1 MLSEV
6 ERAALAQR
14 LRRGRDVRAAQMPRR
29 ATGLTD
35 LPLSFGQEQLWFI
48 DRFAPGLPTYNIP
61 LALRLSG
68 PLDTDALSRGLDGL
82 IARHEALRTRLV
94 PGERGQPVQRIDPPE
109 PLPLELADLSGATPD
124 DRQARL
130 RELIDIEALRP
141 FDLANDRL
149 LRAWLVRLTSDEH
162 VLVVVVHHTVFD
174 GWSTGVFVREA
185 AALYRQEAT
194 GEPSGLAELP
204 VQFADYALWER
215 DHLTGPALAQ
225 LQEYWQGALQGFQT
239 VHFPTDRPRPALDS
253 FDGGLA
259 QQLMSPELLAGLREL
274 SRREG
279 ATLHMLLIAALQV
292 LLLRCTGQTDIVIG
306 TVSASR
312 TRPELTPLIGFLVNT
327 LPIRTKASPDL
338 PFTELLARVRE
349 ATVGAFA
356 HQDLPFA
363 KIVQTLRAERD
374 PGRSPVFQIALSYGE
389 RDGTGIRAAG
399 VEFTLTDLVV
409 GIDAAKFDL
418 DFAAEAR
425 ADGLWLECSYK
436 TALFDPA
443 TVRRLLGHFEVLL
456 RGVVADPSAPL
467 SQLPVLTGAELHRE
481 LTQWN
486 DTAGQVPPACVHQGF
501 ADQAASTPDAV
512 AAELAGERMTYA
524 ELNREANQI
533 ARRLRD
539 LGVGPEIL
547 VGVCMATGLR
557 RLAALLG
564 IWKAGGGYVPL
575 DPALPTDRLSFMIAD
590 AGIAIVVT
598 DKSGAERVH
607 ATAKP
612 DVDPATADLAATAAA
627 NVADPAAVAVL
638 CLDAEWEQIRRL
650 ADTDR
655 ADTAV
660 TPANVAYVIYTSG
673 STGQP
678 KGVVVEHRQAVNF
691 LHGMIG
697 HWRIGPSDVVLQ
709 FASLSFDASVQE
721 MFMPLLGG
729 ARVVLAPAG
738 TLHSPRRLAALI
750 RDRRITFACLTPS
763 VVSLLGEE
771 QFPDLRVLMCGG
783 EELPSELVRRW
794 LRPGLSFV
802 NDYGPTETTITAA
815 FMELTAS
822 TPLPPPI
829 GRPSWPNYRA
839 YVLDPDLNPVPVG
852 VTGELH
858 IGGAG
863 VARGYLNRPGLTTR
877 RFIADPFAQGQR
889 LYKTGDLAR
898 RRPDGTIVF
907 AGRIDHQVKIAGLR
921 IELGEI
927 ETALAAHPAIAQAV
941 VAVSTG
947 ATGDKRLTGYLRPR
961 PGAEPDPADV
971 RAHLAR
977 TMPGYMIPAHLI
989 TVESFPL
996 NTSGK
1001 IDRAALPA
1009 PGYIPAAAERLAPG
1023 TVTETVLVELYG
1035 TVLNS
1040 EQVGTTDSF
1049 FNLGGSSLAA
1059 MRLIDLINDQLGVDV
1074 GVATIFLHPTP
1085 SQLAASIDAIRSG
1098 ASQSAGS
1105 GPIIDLSAGP
1115 GELPLYLIHAVGGT
1129 AFAYAQLARELAG
1142 TFKVY
1147 GIEAPGLNQ
1156 AGITPTSLSDLVRDY
1171 TERIR
1176 TTQPV
1181 GPYRLAGWSMGGVV
1195 AFEIARQ
1202 LEQSGAEVSALVLL
1216 DAPFAIPPAR
1226 TSAEPQLAGQF
1237 VADAIRSLGWDAAS
1251 APDPST
1257 STAAEQIAWL
1267 AARLRTDDSDGTR
1280 DTAAAQRLKHRFDIF
1295 GAHTRMLAGYTA
1307 APAGPATPVVRAPTL
1322 IVSADRSLN
1331 APARTLWPRA
1341 LSGPVSTLRI
1351 DGDHYTFLQ
1360 PPLVAEVSASILKWQ
1375 GDSQ

>member
-1 MLSEV
+1 MLSDAD
-6 ERAALAQR
+6 RAALAQR

-29 ATGLTD
+29 GTGLTE

-68 PLDTDALSRGLDGL
+68 PLDTDALNRGMDGL

-94 PGERGQPVQRIDPPE
+94 AGEHGQPVQVVDPPE
-109 PLPLELADLSGATPD
+109 PLPLGLTDLSGATPD
-124 DRQARL
+124 DRRARL

-141 FDLANDRL
+141 FDLAADRL

-162 VLVVVVHHTVFD
+162 ILVVVVHHTVFD
-174 GWSTGVFVREA
+174 GWSTGVFVRET
-185 AALYRQEAT
+185 AALYQQAAT

-215 DHLTGPALAQ
+215 DRLAGPALAQ
-225 LQEYWQGALQGFQT
+225 LEEYWQGALRGFQT
-239 VHFPTDRPRPALDS
+239 VHFPADHPRPVLDS

-259 QQLMSPELLAGLREL
+259 QQVMSPELLDGLRGL

-279 ATLHMLLIAALQV
+279 ATLHMLLMAALQV
-292 LLLRCTGQTDIVIG
+292 LLLRCTGQTDLVIG

-312 TRPELTPLIGFLVNT
+312 ARPELAPLIGFLVNT

-349 ATVGAFA
+349 ATVGALA

-363 KIVQTLRAERD
+363 KIVETLRAERD
-374 PGRSPVFQIALSYGE
+374 PGRSPVFQIAMSYGE
-389 RDGTGIRAAG
+389 RDGTGVRAAG
-399 VEFTLTDLVV
+399 VEFALTDLVV
-409 GIDAAKFDL
+409 GINAAKFDL

-436 TALFDPA
+436 TALFDAA
-443 TVRRLLGHFEVLL
+443 TVRRLLGNFEVLL
-456 RGVVADPSAPL
+456 RGVVADPSARL
-467 SQLPVLTGAELHRE
+467 SQLPVLTGAELHQE
-481 LTQWN
+481 LTEWN
-486 DTAGQVPPACVHQGF
+486 DTAGQVPPVCVHQGF
-501 ADQAASTPDAV
+501 ADQVARTPDAI
-512 AAELAGERMTYA
+512 AAEFSGERVTYA

-539 LGVGPEIL
+539 LGVGPEVL

-575 DPALPTDRLSFMIAD
+575 DPALPADRLSFMVAD

-598 DKSGAERVH
+598 DESGAGRVH
-607 ATAKP
+607 AAAKS
-612 DVDPATADLAATAAA
+612 
-627 NVADPAAVAVL
+627 NVVL
-638 CLDAEWEQIRRL
+638 SLDAEREQIRRL
-650 ADTDR
+650 PDTDLSDTDLHG
-655 ADTAV
+655 ADPAV

-729 ARVVLAPAG
+729 ARVVLAPAD

-763 VVSLLGEE
+763 VVSLLGDE
-771 QFPDLRVLMCGG
+771 QFPQLRVLMCGG

-794 LRPGLSFV
+794 LRPGLRFV

-815 FMELTAS
+815 FMELAAS

-852 VTGELH
+852 VIGELH

-863 VARGYLNRPGLTTR
+863 VARGYLNRPELTEQ
-877 RFIADPFAQGQR
+877 RFIADPFSPGQR

-907 AGRIDHQVKIAGLR
+907 GGRIDHQVKIAGLR

-927 ETALAAHPAIAQAV
+927 ETALAAHPAVAQAV
-941 VAVSTG
+941 VTVSTG
-947 ATGDKRLTGYLRPR
+947 AAGDKRLAGYLRPQ

-977 TMPGYMIPAHLI
+977 TLPGYMIPAYLI
-989 TVESFPL
+989 SVESFPL

-1009 PGYIPAAAERLAPG
+1009 PDYVPPAAERLAPG
-1023 TVTETVLVELYG
+1023 TVTEAVLVELYG

-1040 EQVGTTDSF
+1040 EQVGTADSF
-1049 FNLGGSSLAA
+1049 FDLGGSSLAA

-1074 GVATIFLHPTP
+1074 GVATIFLHPTAR
-1085 SQLAASIDAIRSG
+1085 QLAASIDAIRSG
-1098 ASQSAGS
+1098 TSQSAGS
-1105 GPIIDLSAGP
+1105 GPIIELSAGA
-1115 GELPLYLIHAVGGT
+1115 GELPMYLIHAVGGT
-1129 AFAYAQLARELAG
+1129 VFAYAQLARELAG

-1147 GIEAPGLNQ
+1147 GIEAPGLNL
-1156 AGITPTSLSDLVRDY
+1156 AGTTASSLADLVSDY

-1176 TTQPV
+1176 AAQPA

-1202 LEQSGAEVSALVLL
+1202 LEQAGAEVSALILL
-1216 DAPFAIPPAR
+1216 DAPFAIPQASA
-1226 TSAEPQLAGQF
+1226 SAESQLAGQF
-1237 VADAIRSLGWDAAS
+1237 VADATRSLGWDSAS
-1251 APDPST
+1251 SPDSAT

-1267 AARLRTDDSDGTR
+1267 AARLHTDNDGR
-1280 DTAAAQRLKHRFDIF
+1280 GAPETAAVERLRHRFDIF
-1295 GAHTRMLAGYTA
+1295 GAHTRMLAGYT
-1307 APAGPATPVVRAPTL
+1307 PEPTGPAVRAPTL

-1341 LSGPVSTLRI
+1341 LGGPVSTLRV

-1360 PPLVAEVSASILKWQ
+1360 PPLVTDVSAFILKWH
-1375 GDSQ
+1375 GDSR